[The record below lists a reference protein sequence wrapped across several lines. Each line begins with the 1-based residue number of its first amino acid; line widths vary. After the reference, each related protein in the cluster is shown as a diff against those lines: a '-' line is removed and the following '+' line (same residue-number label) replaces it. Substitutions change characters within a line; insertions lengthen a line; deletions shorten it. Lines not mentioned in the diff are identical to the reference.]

1 PQKNLMRKDGKE
13 GVNSKYRET
22 LNKSTLTV
30 EDMEEATKPSKGEEL
45 RVQKQ
50 VLEACKRVKM
60 REGNGVQYKLE
71 LPFKRVVK
79 VTIEGKE
86 LLIEVNGIYDDEDN
100 PYYIP
105 FKMGRSER
113 KTRLLNRLG
122 DKHIKLF
129 IDFIKVYEIN
139 VFKETED
146 IVEEIGHSER

>member
-1 PQKNLMRKDGKE
+1 L
-13 GVNSKYRET
+13 
-22 LNKSTLTV
+22 
-30 EDMEEATKPSKGEEL
+30 KGEEL

-71 LPFKRVVK
+71 LPFKKVVK

-86 LLIEVNGIYDDEDN
+86 LFIDVNGIYDNEDN

-105 FKMGRSER
+105 YKMERSEGI
-113 KTRLLNRLG
+113 TRLLNRLG

-129 IDFIKVYEIN
+129 IDFITVYEIN

-146 IVEEIGHSER
+146 IVEETGYSEGEDGKIRTPF